1 MIQENRDYRILSLV
15 AVLAVGAAAGFIAGQ
30 SKVAVAQSHDR
41 VFELRTY
48 TTLPGRL
55 DALHA
60 RFADHTMRL
69 FEKHGM
75 TNIGYFSLQ
84 DEPLAKNTLI
94 YILAHDSRE
103 AATASWQAFVADPE
117 WQAVSEAS
125 QRDGKIVEKLESV
138 FLDAT
143 DYSPLR

>member
-1 MIQENRDYRILSLV
+1 MVQENRVYRFLSLL
-15 AVLAVGAAAGFIAGQ
+15 AVLAVGASAGFIAGQ
-30 SKVAVAQSHDR
+30 SRVAVAQSQDR

-75 TNIGYFSLQ
+75 TNIGYFSPQ
-84 DEPLAKNTLI
+84 DERLAENTLI

-103 AATASWQAFVADPE
+103 AAQASWQAFVADPE
-117 WQAVSEAS
+117 WQQVSEAS
-125 QRDGKIVEKLESV
+125 QRDGKIIEKLESV
-138 FLDAT
+138 FMDPT
-143 DYSPLR
+143 GYSQLR